1 MGKDTMQTKQQENC
15 SHYTHIRKTNCRA
28 KNVRQREIFIMMK
41 QSVHKG
47 NITII
52 YT

>member
-15 SHYTHIRKTNCRA
+15 SHYTNIRKTNCRT
-28 KNVRQREIFIMMK
+28 KKVREIFIMIK

>member
-1 MGKDTMQTKQQENC
+1 MGKDTMQTKQQENH
-15 SHYTHIRKTNCRA
+15 SHYSNIRKTNCRT
-28 KNVRQREIFIMMK
+28 KNLRQREIFIMIK
-41 QSVHKG
+41 ESVHKG